1 MTRHLLDSP
10 DDQTHFRGSNSPGNL
25 LIIGD
30 QLLSQNLDSL
40 RSYSQ
45 GSGDLQLTDQATERL
60 LQKDSPGAIALLE
73 RGLQDAAGR
82 TASRELLIDVLMES
96 LQTDFAANQSSI
108 GRIRELISQADEE
121 RPVAAVLHLMLGMS
135 LADAAL
141 LPEQLDRRSQR
152 QLSELSRLIAQGL
165 SESDSISVQDL
176 ADALRAMLPELIA
189 GQKEAMSAGSLH
201 RLRSLTVRFR
211 NSRGTAASYASG
223 SNGHSVAT
231 ARSGY

>member
-1 MTRHLLDSP
+1 M
-10 DDQTHFRGSNSPGNL
+10 
-25 LIIGD
+25 
-30 QLLSQNLDSL
+30 
-40 RSYSQ
+40 
-45 GSGDLQLTDQATERL
+45 
-60 LQKDSPGAIALLE
+60 
-73 RGLQDAAGR
+73 QDAAGR

-189 GQKEAMSAGSLH
+189 GQKEAISAGSLH
-201 RLRSLTVRFR
+201 RLRSLTVV
-211 NSRGTAASYASG
+211 SG
-223 SNGHSVAT
+223 IREALQRRTLQDRIGHSVAT